1 MRLYGVFLPLRFLPR
16 DAAGPPGHTTSSAS
30 AVRSRYAVRKRNHF
44 NTDELSPGEALNNAH
59 RLAFAPFAF
68 QAAVILRDRGIL
80 ELLEQAAENGLD
92 AESIQQSTGLSA
104 NAVMTLLEAGQGIGL
119 LYDDSDRYFISKTG
133 HYFRNND
140 TIRINT
146 NFMRNICLP
155 GIEALDESLVT
166 SQPAGLRALGNWP
179 TLFEGLTSMDPM
191 QKESWFAFNNH
202 HSDSAFRDALP
213 LLFAHEPKRIL
224 DIGGSTGRFALACL
238 DWDDSVHV
246 GVADIYTNES
256 NAEPGVQ
263 AAVRAGR
270 VTFHQMNVLDVA
282 ATLPTGYDTIW
293 MSQFMPCFSEEQI
306 AGILAKCHQ
315 MLPDNGCMFLM
326 ETFWDRQRHA
336 AAAVALQMT
345 SLYFVNVAT
354 GISRMWSSEK
364 LLEMLDA
371 AGFEQSTQ
379 LNSIGRGHT
388 LIALRKKAVNAI

>member
-1 MRLYGVFLPLRFLPR
+1 MCYTV
-16 DAAGPPGHTTSSAS
+16 TKKS
-30 AVRSRYAVRKRNHF
+30 HF
-44 NTDELSPGEALNNAH
+44 NTDELSPGEALNQAH
-59 RLAFAPFAF
+59 KLAFAPFAF

-80 ELLEQAAENGLD
+80 EQLEQAGDNGVAAQD
-92 AESIQQSTGLSA
+92 IQQSTGLPPNS
-104 NAVMTLLEAGQGIGL
+104 VMTLLEAGLGVGL
-119 LYDDSDRYFISKTG
+119 LYDDSGRYYISKTG

-140 TIRINT
+140 TIRINAS
-146 NFMRNICLP
+146 FMRDICLP
-155 GIEALDESLVT
+155 GITALDESL
-166 SQPAGLRALGNWP
+166 SQGTPAGLRALGEWP
-179 TLFEGLTSMDPM
+179 TLFEGLDVMEPV

-213 LLFAHEPKRIL
+213 LLFAHNPKRIL

-238 DWDDSVHV
+238 DQDDSVHV
-246 GVADIYTNES
+246 GVADIYTNSE

-270 VTFHQMNVLDVA
+270 VTFHEMDVLDMA
-282 ATLPTGYDTIW
+282 ATLPSGYDTIW

-306 AGILAKCHQ
+306 AGILAKCYQ
-315 MLPDNGCMFLM
+315 VLPEDGCMFLM
-326 ETFWDRQRHA
+326 ETFWDRQRFQA
-336 AAAVALQMT
+336 AAMALQLT

-371 AGFEQSTQ
+371 AGFEQSSQ

-388 LIALRKKAVNAI
+388 LIALRKKGVKAEGIPNLFH